1 MKILLAN
8 PRGFCAGVS
17 RAVET
22 VEKVLEVEK
31 SPVYVRH
38 EVVHNKVVV
47 DSLKKKG
54 VTFVKEI
61 DEVPDNS
68 VCIFSAHG
76 VSLKVE
82 SEATKKN
89 LVLYDATC
97 PLVTKVHRGV
107 RQASNNDAECIL
119 IGHKGHPEVQGTM
132 GQYRS
137 ENGAIYLVESEED
150 VAKLE
155 VKDSQNLYFATQTTL
170 SVDETQDIIYALKL
184 KFSAIK
190 GPKKEDICYAT
201 QNRQT
206 AIKAMLKHIDVLVV
220 VGSQNSSN
228 SNRLK
233 ELASIEGIDSYLVD
247 NPLEIGKLWFEGKK
261 VCGVSAGAS
270 APEYL
275 VQGIIR
281 EISNVCDGNVE
292 VEDFE
297 GIREEVYFPLPRL
310 LKQKLT
316 KKYKEDFDLCKGL

>member
-22 VEKVLEVEK
+22 VEKVLEVES

-82 SEATKKN
+82 SEAEKKN
-89 LVLYDATC
+89 LMLYDATC

-137 ENGAIYLVESEED
+137 EKGGIYLVENEDD
-150 VAKLE
+150 VAKLG
-155 VKDSQNLYFATQTTL
+155 VKNSLNLYFATQTTL
-170 SVDETQDIIYALKL
+170 SVDETQGIIDALKQ
-184 KFSAIK
+184 KFPAIK

-228 SNRLK
+228 SNRLR
-233 ELASIEGIDSYLVD
+233 ELASLEGTDSYLVD
-247 NPLEIGKLWFEGKK
+247 NPTEISKSWFEGKK

-275 VQGIIR
+275 VQDIIR
-281 EISNVCDGNVE
+281 EISSVCDGNVE

-310 LKQKLT
+310 LKQKLI
-316 KKYKEDFDLCKGL
+316 KKV

>member
-1 MKILLAN
+1 
-8 PRGFCAGVS
+8 
-17 RAVET
+17 T
-22 VEKVLEVEK
+22 
-31 SPVYVRH
+31 PVYVRH

-61 DEVPDNS
+61 DEVPNDS

-82 SEATKKN
+82 SEAAKKN

-107 RQASNNDAECIL
+107 RQASNNDAECVL

-137 ENGAIYLVESEED
+137 AEGAIYLVESEED
-150 VAKLE
+150 VSKLQINNP
-155 VKDSQNLYFATQTTL
+155 QNLYYATQTTL
-170 SVDETQDIIYALKL
+170 SVDETQGIIASLKS
-184 KFSAIK
+184 KYPAIK

-206 AIKAMLKHIDVLVV
+206 AIKSMLKEIDVLVV

-228 SNRLK
+228 SNRLR
-233 ELASIEGIDSYLVD
+233 ELASNEGIDAYLVD
-247 NPLEIGKLWFEGKK
+247 NVLDINKIWFDNKK
-261 VCGVSAGAS
+261 SCGVSAGAS

-275 VQGIIR
+275 VQDIITK
-281 EISNVCDGNVE
+281 ISQVCNGNVQ

-297 GIREEVYFPLPRL
+297 GIKEEVYFPLPRL
-310 LKQKLT
+310 LKQKLV
-316 KKYKEDFDLCKGL
+316 KV

>member
-22 VEKVLEVEK
+22 VEKVLEVEN

-61 DEVPDNS
+61 DEVPNDS

-82 SEATKKN
+82 SEAAEKN

-107 RQASNNDAECIL
+107 RQASNNDAECVL

-137 ENGAIYLVESEED
+137 EKGAIYLVESELD

-155 VKDSQNLYFATQTTL
+155 VEDPQNLYFATQTTL
-170 SVDETQDIIYALKL
+170 SVDETQGVIDALKQ
-184 KFSAIK
+184 KFPEIK

-228 SNRLK
+228 SNRLR
-233 ELASIEGIDSYLVD
+233 ELASLEGIDSYLVD
-247 NPLEIGKLWFEGKK
+247 NPLEINKDWFDGKK

-275 VQGIIR
+275 VQDIIAQ
-281 EISNVCDGNVE
+281 ISSLCDDNVE

-297 GIREEVYFPLPRL
+297 GIKEEVYFPLPRL
-310 LKQKLT
+310 LKQKLI
-316 KKYKEDFDLCKGL
+316 KKV

>member
-61 DEVPDNS
+61 DEVPDDS

-76 VSLKVE
+76 VSLKVGDK
-82 SEATKKN
+82 ATKKN

-137 ENGAIYLVESEED
+137 EKGAIYLVENEAD
-150 VAKLE
+150 VDKLI
-155 VKDSQNLYFATQTTL
+155 VYDAQNLYFATQTTL
-170 SVDETQDIIYALKL
+170 SVDETQGIIDTLK
-184 KFSAIK
+184 KQFPAIK

-206 AIKAMLKHIDVLVV
+206 AIKSMLKHIDVLIV

-228 SNRLK
+228 SNRLR
-233 ELASIEGIDSYLVD
+233 ELASLEGIDSYLVD
-247 NPLEIGKLWFEGKK
+247 NTVQISKSWFVGKK
-261 VCGVSAGAS
+261 VCGLTAGAS

-275 VQGIIR
+275 VQDIIR
-281 EISNVCDGNVE
+281 EISSVYNGYVE

-297 GIREEVYFPLPRL
+297 GIKEEVYFPLPSL
-310 LKQKLT
+310 LKQKLL
-316 KKYKEDFDLCKGL
+316 KKV

>member
-22 VEKVLEVEK
+22 VEKVLEVEN

-61 DEVPDNS
+61 DEVPNDA

-82 SEATKKN
+82 DMAQKKN

-107 RQASNNDAECIL
+107 RLASNNDAECVL

-137 ENGAIYLVESEED
+137 QKGAIYLVESEAD
-150 VAKLE
+150 VTNLE
-155 VKDSQNLYFATQTTL
+155 IKDPENLYYATQTTL
-170 SVDETQDIIYALKL
+170 SVDETQGIIQALKN
-184 KFSAIK
+184 KYPNIK

-206 AIKAMLKHIDVLVV
+206 AIKSMLKYIDVLVV

-228 SNRLK
+228 SNRLR
-233 ELASIEGIDSYLVD
+233 ELASLESIDAYLID
-247 NPLEIGKLWFEGKK
+247 NPTDVDRAWFDGKK

-275 VQGIIR
+275 VQDIISK
-281 EISNVCDGNVE
+281 IVDVCDSAVE
-292 VEDFE
+292 VEEFE

-310 LKQKLT
+310 LKQKFSS
-316 KKYKEDFDLCKGL
+316 K

>member
-22 VEKVLEVEK
+22 VEKVLEVEN

-82 SEATKKN
+82 SDATKKN

-137 ENGAIYLVESEED
+137 EKGAIYLVENEGD
-150 VAKLE
+150 VTKLE

-170 SVDETQDIIYALKL
+170 SVDETQGIIDALKQ
-184 KFSAIK
+184 KFPEIK

-228 SNRLK
+228 SNRLR
-233 ELASIEGIDSYLVD
+233 ELASLDGIDSYLVD
-247 NPLEIGKLWFEGKK
+247 NPAEISKSWFSGKK

-275 VQGIIR
+275 VQDIIAQ
-281 EISNVCDGNVE
+281 ISQVCDGNVD

-316 KKYKEDFDLCKGL
+316 KKV

>member
-31 SPVYVRH
+31 SPIYVRH

-54 VTFVKEI
+54 VVFVKEV
-61 DEVPDNS
+61 DEVPNDA

-76 VSLKVE
+76 VSLRVE
-82 SEATKKN
+82 EAAAKKN

-107 RQASNNDAECIL
+107 RLASNNDAECVL

-137 ENGAIYLVESEED
+137 EKGAIYLVESEQD
-150 VAKLE
+150 VAKLDI
-155 VKDSQNLYFATQTTL
+155 KNPDNLYFATQTTL
-170 SVDETQDIIYALKL
+170 SVDETQGIIESLKNR
-184 KFSAIK
+184 FPNIK

-206 AIKAMLKHIDVLVV
+206 AIKSMLKEIDVLVV

-233 ELASIEGIDSYLVD
+233 ELATLEGIGAYLVD
-247 NPLEIGKLWFEGKK
+247 NPADIKSAWFDNKK

-275 VQGIIR
+275 VQQIIS
-281 EISNVCDGNVE
+281 EISNVCKGGVDVEEFDG
-292 VEDFE
+292 
-297 GIREEVYFPLPRL
+297 IKEEVYFPLPRL
-310 LKQKLT
+310 LKQKIIGT
-316 KKYKEDFDLCKGL
+316 N

>member
-31 SPVYVRH
+31 SPIYVRH

-54 VTFVKEI
+54 VIFVKEVV
-61 DEVPDNS
+61 EVPDDA

-82 SEATKKN
+82 EAAAKKN

-107 RQASNNDAECIL
+107 RLASNNDAECIL

-137 ENGAIYLVESEED
+137 KKGAIYLIESEED
-150 VAKLE
+150 LDKL
-155 VKDSQNLYFATQTTL
+155 KINDPDNLYYATQTTL
-170 SVDETQDIIYALKL
+170 SVDETLGIIQALKN
-184 KFSAIK
+184 KYPNIK

-206 AIKAMLKHIDVLVV
+206 AIKAMLKYIDVLVV

-233 ELASIEGIDSYLVD
+233 ELATLEGIDAYLVD
-247 NPLEIGKLWFEGKK
+247 NSLDVDKSWFENKK

-275 VQGIIR
+275 VQQIISQ
-281 EISNVCDGNVE
+281 ISKVCSAEVE
-292 VEDFE
+292 VEEFE
-297 GIREEVYFPLPRL
+297 GIKEEVYFPLPRL
-310 LKQKLT
+310 LKQKIGSI
-316 KKYKEDFDLCKGL
+316 KVN

>member
-47 DSLKKKG
+47 DSLKQKG
-54 VTFVKEI
+54 VTFVKEV
-61 DEVPDNS
+61 DEVPDNA
-68 VCIFSAHG
+68 VCVFSAHG

-82 SEATKKN
+82 EIATKKN

-137 ENGAIYLVESEED
+137 EKGKIYLVESELD
-150 VAKLE
+150 VANLLI
-155 VKDSQNLYFATQTTL
+155 KDPNNLYYATQTTL
-170 SVDETQDIIYALKL
+170 SVDETQGIIESLKQ
-184 KFSAIK
+184 KYPNIK

-206 AIKAMLKHIDVLVV
+206 AIKAMLDHIDVLVV

-233 ELASIEGIDSYLVD
+233 ELATLAGVDSYLVD
-247 NPLEIGKLWFEGKK
+247 NPSDINKIWFGSKK
-261 VCGVSAGAS
+261 NCGVSAGAS

-275 VQGIIR
+275 VQQIISK
-281 EISNVCDGNVE
+281 IADVCDQEVTVE
-292 VEDFE
+292 EFE
-297 GIREEVYFPLPRL
+297 GIKEEVYFPLPKL
-310 LKQKLT
+310 LKQKFI
-316 KKYKEDFDLCKGL
+316 K

>member
-31 SPVYVRH
+31 YPVYVRH

-47 DSLKKKG
+47 DSLKKNG
-54 VTFVKEI
+54 VIFVKEV
-61 DEVPDNS
+61 DEVPDDS
-68 VCIFSAHG
+68 VCVFSAHG

-82 SEATKKN
+82 EAAIKKN

-107 RQASNNDAECIL
+107 RLASNNDAECVL

-137 ENGAIYLVESEED
+137 KKGAIYLVENEAD
-150 VAKLE
+150 VFKLE
-155 VKDSQNLYFATQTTL
+155 INNPDNFYYATQTTL
-170 SVDETQDIIYALKL
+170 SVDETQSIIQALKDNYPN
-184 KFSAIK
+184 IK

-206 AIKAMLKHIDVLVV
+206 AIKAMLKEIDMLVV
-220 VGSQNSSN
+220 VGSKNSSN

-233 ELASIEGIDSYLVD
+233 ELATLEGIDSYLID
-247 NPLEIGKLWFEGKK
+247 NPLDIKRYWFENKE

-275 VQGIIR
+275 VQEIISKISKICGGDVTVDEFDGIK
-281 EISNVCDGNVE
+281 
-292 VEDFE
+292 
-297 GIREEVYFPLPRL
+297 EEVHFPLPRL
-310 LKQKLT
+310 LKQKAA
-316 KKYKEDFDLCKGL
+316 KIKAE

>member
-1 MKILLAN
+1 VKILLAN

-38 EVVHNKVVV
+38 EVVHNKAVV

-61 DEVPDNS
+61 DEVPDDS

-82 SEATKKN
+82 SEAIKKN

-137 ENGAIYLVESEED
+137 EKGAIYLVESEDD
-150 VAKLE
+150 VAKLD

-170 SVDETQDIIYALKL
+170 SVDETQGIIDALKQ

-206 AIKAMLKHIDVLVV
+206 AIKAMLEHIDVLVV

-233 ELASIEGIDSYLVD
+233 ELASLEGMDSYLVD
-247 NPLEIGKLWFEGKK
+247 NPVEINKSWFNGKK

-275 VQGIIR
+275 VQDIISK
-281 EISNVCDGNVE
+281 ISSVCDGNVE

-297 GIREEVYFPLPRL
+297 GIKEEVYFPLPRL
-310 LKQKLT
+310 LKQKLI
-316 KKYKEDFDLCKGL
+316 KKV

>member
-31 SPVYVRH
+31 SPIYVRH

-54 VTFVKEI
+54 VVFVKEV
-61 DEVPDNS
+61 DEVPNDA

-76 VSLKVE
+76 VSLRVE
-82 SEATKKN
+82 EAAAKKN

-107 RQASNNDAECIL
+107 RLASNNDAECVL

-137 ENGAIYLVESEED
+137 EKGAIYLVESEQD
-150 VAKLE
+150 VAKLDI
-155 VKDSQNLYFATQTTL
+155 KDPDNLYYATQTTL
-170 SVDETQDIIYALKL
+170 SVDETQGIIESLKNR
-184 KFSAIK
+184 FPNIK

-206 AIKAMLKHIDVLVV
+206 AIKSMLKEIDVLVV

-233 ELASIEGIDSYLVD
+233 ELATLEGIDAYLVD
-247 NPLEIGKLWFEGKK
+247 NPADIESTWFDNKK

-275 VQGIIR
+275 VQQIIS
-281 EISNVCDGNVE
+281 EISNVCKGGVDVEEFDG
-292 VEDFE
+292 
-297 GIREEVYFPLPRL
+297 IKEEVYFPLPRL
-310 LKQKLT
+310 LKQKIIGT
-316 KKYKEDFDLCKGL
+316 N

>member
-22 VEKVLEVEK
+22 VEKVLEVES

-61 DEVPDNS
+61 DEVPNDA

-82 SEATKKN
+82 EMAQKKN

-107 RQASNNDAECIL
+107 RLASNNDAECVL

-137 ENGAIYLVESEED
+137 QKGAIYLVESETD
-150 VAKLE
+150 VTNLE
-155 VKDSQNLYFATQTTL
+155 IKDPENLYYATQTTL
-170 SVDETQDIIYALKL
+170 SVDETQGIIQALKN
-184 KFSAIK
+184 KYPNIK

-206 AIKAMLKHIDVLVV
+206 AIKSMLKHIDVLVV

-228 SNRLK
+228 SNRLR
-233 ELASIEGIDSYLVD
+233 ELASLDGIDAYLID
-247 NPLEIGKLWFEGKK
+247 NPADVNPAWFDGKK

-275 VQGIIR
+275 VQDIISK
-281 EISNVCDGNVE
+281 IADVCDSPVE
-292 VEDFE
+292 VEEFE
-297 GIREEVYFPLPRL
+297 GIKEEVYFPLPRL
-310 LKQKLT
+310 LKQKFSS
-316 KKYKEDFDLCKGL
+316 K

>member
-38 EVVHNKVVV
+38 EVVHNKAVV

-61 DEVPDNS
+61 DEVPDDA

-82 SEATKKN
+82 DEAIKKN

-137 ENGAIYLVESEED
+137 EKGAIYLIESEED

-155 VKDSQNLYFATQTTL
+155 VKDSHNLYFATQTTL
-170 SVDETQDIIYALKL
+170 SVDETQGVIDALKQ
-184 KFSAIK
+184 KFPAVK

-206 AIKAMLKHIDVLVV
+206 AIKAMLKYIDILVV

-228 SNRLK
+228 SNRLR
-233 ELASIEGIDSYLVD
+233 ELASLEGIDSYLVD
-247 NPLEIGKLWFEGKK
+247 NPAEISKPWFDGKK

-275 VQGIIR
+275 VQDIIS
-281 EISNVCDGNVE
+281 EISTVCDGNVE
-292 VEDFE
+292 VQDFE
-297 GIREEVYFPLPRL
+297 GIKEEVYFPLPRL
-310 LKQKLT
+310 LKQKII
-316 KKYKEDFDLCKGL
+316 KKV

>member
-31 SPVYVRH
+31 SPIYVRH

-54 VTFVKEI
+54 VTFVKEV
-61 DEVPDNS
+61 DEVPSDA
-68 VCIFSAHG
+68 VCVFSAHG

-82 SEATKKN
+82 EMAKKKN

-107 RQASNNDAECIL
+107 RLASNNDAECVL

-137 ENGAIYLVESEED
+137 QTGAIYLVESQED
-150 VAKLE
+150 V
-155 VKDSQNLYFATQTTL
+155 QNLDIQDPGNLYYATQTTL
-170 SVDETQDIIYALKL
+170 SVDETQDIIQALKD
-184 KFSAIK
+184 KYPSIK

-228 SNRLK
+228 SNRLR
-233 ELASIEGIDSYLVD
+233 ELASLDGIDSYLID
-247 NPLEIGKLWFEGKK
+247 NPADVDASWFVGKK
-261 VCGVSAGAS
+261 NCGVSAGAS

-275 VQGIIR
+275 VQEIIAK
-281 EISNVCDGNVE
+281 ISDLCDEAVDVE
-292 VEDFE
+292 EFE
-297 GIREEVYFPLPRL
+297 GIKEDVYFPLPRL
-310 LKQKLT
+310 LKQKF
-316 KKYKEDFDLCKGL
+316 KK

>member
-38 EVVHNKVVV
+38 EVVHNKAVV

-61 DEVPDNS
+61 DEVPDDS

-82 SEATKKN
+82 SEAIKKN

-107 RQASNNDAECIL
+107 RQASNNDAECVL

-137 ENGAIYLVESEED
+137 EKGAIYLVESEDD
-150 VAKLE
+150 VAKLD

-170 SVDETQDIIYALKL
+170 SVDETQGIIDALKQ

-206 AIKAMLKHIDVLVV
+206 AIKAMLEHIDVLVV

-233 ELASIEGIDSYLVD
+233 ELASLEGMDSYLVD
-247 NPLEIGKLWFEGKK
+247 NPVEINKSWFNGKK

-275 VQGIIR
+275 VQDIISK
-281 EISNVCDGNVE
+281 ISSVCDGNVE

-297 GIREEVYFPLPRL
+297 GIKEEVYFPLPRL
-310 LKQKLT
+310 LKQKLI
-316 KKYKEDFDLCKGL
+316 KKV

>member
-31 SPVYVRH
+31 SPIYVRH

-47 DSLKKKG
+47 DSLKNKG
-54 VTFVKEI
+54 VIFVKEVN
-61 DEVPDNS
+61 EVPDDA

-82 SEATKKN
+82 EAAAKKN

-107 RQASNNDAECIL
+107 RLASNNDAECIL

-132 GQYRS
+132 GQYHS
-137 ENGAIYLVESEED
+137 KKGAIYLIKSEED
-150 VAKLE
+150 LVKLKI
-155 VKDSQNLYFATQTTL
+155 KDPDNLYYATQTTL
-170 SVDETQDIIYALKL
+170 SVDETQGIIQALKD
-184 KFSAIK
+184 KYPNIK

-206 AIKAMLKHIDVLVV
+206 AIKAMLKRIDVLVV

-233 ELASIEGIDSYLVD
+233 ELATLEGIDAYLVD
-247 NPLEIGKLWFEGKK
+247 NHLDVDKLWFDNKK

-275 VQGIIR
+275 VQQIISQ
-281 EISNVCDGNVE
+281 ISKFCSAEVE
-292 VEDFE
+292 VEEFD
-297 GIREEVYFPLPRL
+297 GIQEEVYFPLPRL
-310 LKQKLT
+310 LKQKVGT
-316 KKYKEDFDLCKGL
+316 DKVE

>member
-61 DEVPDNS
+61 DEVPDDS

-82 SEATKKN
+82 SEAAKKN

-137 ENGAIYLVESEED
+137 EKGAIYLVESEGD
-150 VAKLE
+150 VAKLD

-170 SVDETQDIIYALKL
+170 SVDETQGIIDALKQ
-184 KFSAIK
+184 KFPAIK

-228 SNRLK
+228 SNRLR
-233 ELASIEGIDSYLVD
+233 ELASLEGIDSYLVD
-247 NPLEIGKLWFEGKK
+247 NPIEINKLWFNDKK

-275 VQGIIR
+275 VQDIIGK
-281 EISNVCDGNVE
+281 ISSVCDGNVE

-316 KKYKEDFDLCKGL
+316 KKV

>member
-1 MKILLAN
+1 VKILLAN

-31 SPVYVRH
+31 TPVYVRH

-47 DSLKKKG
+47 DSLKRKG

-61 DEVPDNS
+61 DEVPNDS

-82 SEATKKN
+82 AEAAKKN

-107 RQASNNDAECIL
+107 RQASNNDAECVL
-119 IGHKGHPEVQGTM
+119 IGHRGHPEVQGTM

-137 ENGAIYLVESEED
+137 AKGAIYLVESEDD
-150 VAKLE
+150 VSKLQINNPE
-155 VKDSQNLYFATQTTL
+155 NLYYATQTTL
-170 SVDETQDIIYALKL
+170 SVDETQGIIASLKS
-184 KFSAIK
+184 KYPAIK

-206 AIKAMLKHIDVLVV
+206 AIKSMLNEIDVLVV

-228 SNRLK
+228 SNRLR
-233 ELASIEGIDSYLVD
+233 ELASNEGIDAYLVD
-247 NPLEIGKLWFEGKK
+247 SVLDIDKAWFNDKK
-261 VCGVSAGAS
+261 SCGVSAGAS

-275 VQGIIR
+275 VQDIIAK
-281 EISNVCDGNVE
+281 ISEVCDGNVQ

-297 GIREEVYFPLPRL
+297 GIKEEVYFPLPRL
-310 LKQKLT
+310 LKQKLV
-316 KKYKEDFDLCKGL
+316 KV

>member
-31 SPVYVRH
+31 GPVYVRH

-47 DSLKKKG
+47 NSLKNRG
-54 VTFVKEI
+54 VIFVKEI
-61 DEVPDNS
+61 DEVPNNA

-76 VSLKVE
+76 VSLDVE
-82 SEATKKN
+82 AEASKKN
-89 LVLYDATC
+89 LILYDATC

-107 RQASNNDAECIL
+107 RTASNNDAECIL
-119 IGHKGHPEVQGTM
+119 IGHKNHPEVQGTM

-137 ENGAIYLVESEED
+137 KKGAIYLVEDKDD

-155 VKDSQNLYFATQTTL
+155 IKNPENLYYATQTTL
-170 SVDETQDIIYALKL
+170 SVDETQDIIEALKN
-184 KFSAIK
+184 KYTQIK

-206 AIKAMLKHIDVLVV
+206 AIKAMLNDIDILIV

-233 ELASIEGIDSYLVD
+233 ELASLKNIDSYLVD
-247 NPLEIGKLWFEGKK
+247 NPQDIDKSWFNGKNT
-261 VCGVSAGAS
+261 CGVSAGAS

-275 VQGIIR
+275 VQDIINK
-281 EISNVCDGNVE
+281 ISGVCEEKIVF
-292 VEDFE
+292 EDFE
-297 GIREEVYFPLPRL
+297 GIKEEIRFPLPRL
-310 LKQKLT
+310 LNQKLN
-316 KKYKEDFDLCKGL
+316 KV

>member
-61 DEVPDNS
+61 DEVPDDS

-82 SEATKKN
+82 SEAAKKN

-137 ENGAIYLVESEED
+137 EKGAIYLVESEED
-150 VAKLE
+150 VAKLD

-170 SVDETQDIIYALKL
+170 SVDETQGIIDALKQ
-184 KFSAIK
+184 KFPAIK

-228 SNRLK
+228 SNRLR
-233 ELASIEGIDSYLVD
+233 ELASLEGIDSYLVD
-247 NPLEIGKLWFEGKK
+247 NPIEINKSWFNDKK

-275 VQGIIR
+275 VQDIIGK
-281 EISNVCDGNVE
+281 ISSVCDGNVE

-316 KKYKEDFDLCKGL
+316 KKV

>member
-22 VEKVLEVEK
+22 VEKVLEVEN

-54 VTFVKEI
+54 VIFVKEI
-61 DEVPDNS
+61 DEVPNNA

-82 SEATKKN
+82 QAAATKN

-107 RQASNNDAECIL
+107 RLASNNDAECIL
-119 IGHKGHPEVQGTM
+119 VGHKGHPEVQGTM

-137 ENGAIYLVESEED
+137 LKGAIYLVENDGD

-155 VKDSQNLYFATQTTL
+155 VKDPNNLYYATQTTL
-170 SVDETQDIIYALKL
+170 SVDETKNIIEALNR
-184 KFSAIK
+184 KFPNIQ

-201 QNRQT
+201 QNRQA
-206 AIKAMLKHIDVLVV
+206 AIKAMLGHVDVLVV
-220 VGSQNSSN
+220 VGSHNSSN
-228 SNRLK
+228 SNRLR
-233 ELASIEGIDSYLVD
+233 ELAKLEGVDSYLVD
-247 NPLEIGKLWFEGKK
+247 NPLDIDRAWFNSKK
-261 VCGVSAGAS
+261 TCGVSAGAS

-275 VQGIIR
+275 VQEIIAKIS
-281 EISNVCDGNVE
+281 EICDGE
-292 VEDFE
+292 VDIEDFE
-297 GIREEVYFPLPRL
+297 GIKEEVYFPLPKL

-316 KKYKEDFDLCKGL
+316 KV

>member
-31 SPVYVRH
+31 TPVYVRH

-61 DEVPDNS
+61 DEVPNDS

-82 SEATKKN
+82 SEAAKKN

-107 RQASNNDAECIL
+107 RQASNNDAECVL

-137 ENGAIYLVESEED
+137 TEGAIYLVESEED
-150 VAKLE
+150 VSKLQINNP
-155 VKDSQNLYFATQTTL
+155 QNLYYATQTTL
-170 SVDETQDIIYALKL
+170 SVDETQGIIASLKS
-184 KFSAIK
+184 KYPAIK

-206 AIKAMLKHIDVLVV
+206 AIKSMLNEIDVLVV

-228 SNRLK
+228 SNRLR
-233 ELASIEGIDSYLVD
+233 ELASNEGIDAYLVD
-247 NPLEIGKLWFEGKK
+247 NVLDINKIWFDNKK
-261 VCGVSAGAS
+261 SCGVSAGAS

-275 VQGIIR
+275 VQDIITK
-281 EISNVCDGNVE
+281 ISQVCNGNVQ
-292 VEDFE
+292 VEDFD
-297 GIREEVYFPLPRL
+297 GIKEEVYFPLPRL
-310 LKQKLT
+310 LKQKLV
-316 KKYKEDFDLCKGL
+316 KV

>member
-22 VEKVLEVEK
+22 VEKVLEVEN

-38 EVVHNKVVV
+38 EVVHNKSVV

-54 VTFVKEI
+54 VIFVKEI
-61 DEVPDNS
+61 DEVPNDS

-82 SEATKKN
+82 SEAAKKN

-107 RQASNNDAECIL
+107 RQASNNDAECVL

-137 ENGAIYLVESEED
+137 DKGAIYLVESEAD

-155 VKDSQNLYFATQTTL
+155 VKDPQNLYFATQTTL
-170 SVDETQDIIYALKL
+170 SVDETQGVIEALKQ
-184 KFSAIK
+184 KFPDIK

-228 SNRLK
+228 SNRLR
-233 ELASIEGIDSYLVD
+233 ELASLEGIASYLVD
-247 NPLEIGKLWFEGKK
+247 NPLEINKDWFGDKK

-275 VQGIIR
+275 VQDIIAQ
-281 EISNVCDGNVE
+281 ISSLCDGNVE

-297 GIREEVYFPLPRL
+297 GIKEEVYFPLPKL
-310 LKQKLT
+310 LKQKLI
-316 KKYKEDFDLCKGL
+316 KKV

>member
-31 SPVYVRH
+31 TPVYVRH

-61 DEVPDNS
+61 NEVPDDS

-82 SEATKKN
+82 AEAAKKN

-137 ENGAIYLVESEED
+137 TKGAIYLVESEED
-150 VAKLE
+150 VVKLQVSDPE
-155 VKDSQNLYFATQTTL
+155 NLYYATQTTL
-170 SVDETQDIIYALKL
+170 SVDETQGIITDLKNR
-184 KFSAIK
+184 FPAIK

-206 AIKAMLKHIDVLVV
+206 AIKSMLGEIDVLVV

-228 SNRLK
+228 SNRLR
-233 ELASIEGIDSYLVD
+233 ELAGNEGIDAYLVD
-247 NPLEIGKLWFEGKK
+247 NILDINKTWFDGKK
-261 VCGVSAGAS
+261 SCGLSAGAS

-275 VQGIIR
+275 VQDIIS
-281 EISNVCDGNVE
+281 EISRLCDEKVQ

-297 GIREEVYFPLPRL
+297 GIKEEVYFPLPRL
-310 LKQKLT
+310 LKQKLV
-316 KKYKEDFDLCKGL
+316 KV

>member
-1 MKILLAN
+1 MKILLVN

-31 SPVYVRH
+31 FPVYVRH

-54 VTFVKEI
+54 VTFVKEV
-61 DEVPDNS
+61 DEVPDDS
-68 VCIFSAHG
+68 VCVFSAHG

-82 SEATKKN
+82 EAAAKKN

-107 RQASNNDAECIL
+107 RLASNNDAECVL
-119 IGHKGHPEVQGTM
+119 VGHKGHPEVQGTM

-137 ENGAIYLVESEED
+137 IKGAIYLVENETD
-150 VAKLE
+150 VAKL
-155 VKDSQNLYFATQTTL
+155 KINDPDNLYYATQTTL
-170 SVDETQDIIYALKL
+170 SVDETQSIIQALKD
-184 KFSAIK
+184 KYPNIK

-206 AIKAMLKHIDVLVV
+206 AIKFMLKEIDMLVV
-220 VGSQNSSN
+220 VGSKNSSN

-233 ELASIEGIDSYLVD
+233 ELATLQGMDSYLID
-247 NPLEIGKLWFEGKK
+247 NPLDIKKSWFENKK

-275 VQGIIR
+275 VQEIIAKISQVCSGDVVVEEFDGIKE
-281 EISNVCDGNVE
+281 EIH
-292 VEDFE
+292 
-297 GIREEVYFPLPRL
+297 FPLPRL
-310 LKQKLT
+310 LKQKSI
-316 KKYKEDFDLCKGL
+316 KIKVE

>member
-54 VTFVKEI
+54 VVFVKEV
-61 DEVPDNS
+61 DEVPDNA

-82 SEATKKN
+82 EAAAKKN

-107 RQASNNDAECIL
+107 RLASNNDAECIL

-137 ENGAIYLVESEED
+137 KKRRD
-150 VAKLE
+150 
-155 VKDSQNLYFATQTTL
+155 L
-170 SVDETQDIIYALKL
+170 SYRK
-184 KFSAIK
+184 
-190 GPKKEDICYAT
+190 
-201 QNRQT
+201 
-206 AIKAMLKHIDVLVV
+206 
-220 VGSQNSSN
+220 
-228 SNRLK
+228 
-233 ELASIEGIDSYLVD
+233 
-247 NPLEIGKLWFEGKK
+247 
-261 VCGVSAGAS
+261 
-270 APEYL
+270 
-275 VQGIIR
+275 
-281 EISNVCDGNVE
+281 
-292 VEDFE
+292 
-297 GIREEVYFPLPRL
+297 
-310 LKQKLT
+310 
-316 KKYKEDFDLCKGL
+316 

>member
-31 SPVYVRH
+31 GPVYVRH

-47 DSLKKKG
+47 NSLKNRG
-54 VTFVKEI
+54 VIFVKEI
-61 DEVPDNS
+61 DEVPNNA

-76 VSLKVE
+76 VSLDVE
-82 SEATKKN
+82 AEASKKN
-89 LVLYDATC
+89 LILYDATC

-107 RQASNNDAECIL
+107 RAASNNDAECIL
-119 IGHKGHPEVQGTM
+119 IGHKNHPEVQGTM

-137 ENGAIYLVESEED
+137 KKGAIYLVEDKDD

-155 VKDSQNLYFATQTTL
+155 IKNPENLYYATQTTL
-170 SVDETQDIIYALKL
+170 SVDETQDIIEALKN
-184 KFSAIK
+184 KYTQIK

-206 AIKAMLKHIDVLVV
+206 AIKAMLNDIDILIV

-233 ELASIEGIDSYLVD
+233 ELASLKNIDAYLVD
-247 NPLEIGKLWFEGKK
+247 NPQDIDKSWFNSKNT
-261 VCGVSAGAS
+261 CGVSAGAS

-275 VQGIIR
+275 VQNIINK
-281 EISNVCDGNVE
+281 ISDVCEEKIVF
-292 VEDFE
+292 EDFE
-297 GIREEVYFPLPRL
+297 GIKEEIRFPLPRL
-310 LKQKLT
+310 LNQKLN
-316 KKYKEDFDLCKGL
+316 KV

>member
-31 SPVYVRH
+31 HPVYVRH
-38 EVVHNKVVV
+38 EVVHNRVVV
-47 DSLKKKG
+47 DSLKQKG
-54 VTFVKEI
+54 VIFVKEI
-61 DEVPDNS
+61 DEVPNDA

-76 VSLKVE
+76 VSLAVE
-82 SEATKKN
+82 EEAAKRN

-107 RQASNNDAECIL
+107 RLASNNNSECIL

-137 ENGAIYLVESEED
+137 EIGAIYLVENEED
-150 VAKLE
+150 IKKLN
-155 VKDSQNLYFATQTTL
+155 VKDPYNLYYATQTTL
-170 SVDETQDIIYALKL
+170 SVDETKSIIEALQEKYPQ
-184 KFSAIK
+184 IQ

-206 AIKAMLKHIDVLVV
+206 AIKAMLSHIDVLIV
-220 VGSQNSSN
+220 VGSKNSSN
-228 SNRLK
+228 SNRLC
-233 ELASIEGIDSYLVD
+233 ELATLNKVDSYLVD
-247 NPLEIGKLWFEGKK
+247 DVNAIKAEWFESKK
-261 VCGVSAGAS
+261 ACGVSAGAS

-275 VQGIIR
+275 VK
-281 EISNVCDGNVE
+281 EVVSKISDLCESDVS

-297 GIREEVYFPLPRL
+297 GIKEEIYFPLPRL
-310 LKQKLT
+310 LKQKLE
-316 KKYKEDFDLCKGL
+316 K

>member
-22 VEKVLEVEK
+22 VEKVLEVEN

-54 VTFVKEI
+54 VIFVKEI
-61 DEVPDNS
+61 DEVPNDA

-82 SEATKKN
+82 DMAQKKN

-107 RQASNNDAECIL
+107 RLASNNDAECVL

-137 ENGAIYLVESEED
+137 QKGDIYLVESEAD
-150 VAKLE
+150 VAYLE
-155 VKDSQNLYFATQTTL
+155 IKDPKNLYYATQTTL
-170 SVDETQDIIYALKL
+170 SVDETQGIIQALKN
-184 KFSAIK
+184 KYPNIK

-206 AIKAMLKHIDVLVV
+206 AIKSMLKYIDALVV

-228 SNRLK
+228 SNRLR
-233 ELASIEGIDSYLVD
+233 ELASLENIDAYLIDDPKDVD
-247 NPLEIGKLWFEGKK
+247 PAWFDDKK

-275 VQGIIR
+275 VQDIISK
-281 EISNVCDGNVE
+281 IADVCDSSVE
-292 VEDFE
+292 VEEFE
-297 GIREEVYFPLPRL
+297 GIKEEVYFPLPRL
-310 LKQKLT
+310 LKQKFSS
-316 KKYKEDFDLCKGL
+316 K

>member
-22 VEKVLEVEK
+22 VEKVLEVET

-61 DEVPDNS
+61 DEVPNNA

-82 SEATKKN
+82 EMADKKN

-107 RQASNNDAECIL
+107 RLASNNDAECIL
-119 IGHKGHPEVQGTM
+119 VGHKGHPEVQGTM

-137 ENGAIYLVESEED
+137 EKGSIYLVESEDD
-150 VAKLE
+150 VEKLE
-155 VKDSQNLYFATQTTL
+155 INDPENVHYATQTTL
-170 SVDETQDIIYALKL
+170 SVDETQGIIQALKD
-184 KFSAIK
+184 KYPNIK

-201 QNRQT
+201 QNRQA
-206 AIKAMLKHIDVLVV
+206 AIKSMLNYIDVLVV

-228 SNRLK
+228 SNRLR
-233 ELASIEGIDSYLVD
+233 ELATLEGIESYLVD
-247 NPLEIGKLWFEGKK
+247 NPADIDKTWFVNKSI
-261 VCGVSAGAS
+261 CGVSAGAS

-275 VQGIIR
+275 VQQIISKITDVCETEVDVEEFDGIK
-281 EISNVCDGNVE
+281 
-292 VEDFE
+292 
-297 GIREEVYFPLPRL
+297 EEVYFPLPRL
-310 LKQKLT
+310 LKQKFSQ
-316 KKYKEDFDLCKGL
+316 K